1 MASEER
7 AYGVTPPIST
17 ALPTELE
24 NQAKEALI
32 EELKKQNTFESK
44 QFDRLSRPEC
54 VLLARQS
61 NPFLGES
68 RYQVINHLQQ
78 ICDEFVKR
86 VARKREEGNEALIR
100 DARGQIFTYG
110 SFRLGVY
117 GPGSD
122 IDTLVVAPKYV
133 TRSDYFEIFPGL
145 LKEMAPSDAITD
157 MAVVE
162 DAFVPIIKFE
172 FFGISIDL
180 IFSRIAMLKQ
190 LPKEFNVQDSGL
202 LRGLDEAELRSLNG
216 TRVTDEILSLVPEE
230 ATFKLALR
238 AIKLWAQRRAIYANI
253 MGFPGGVA
261 WAMLVARVCQ
271 LYPKA
276 ASSVIVN
283 KFFHI
288 MRRWP
293 WPQPVLLKNV
303 EGGPL
308 QVRVWNPKVYKGDQF
323 HLMPV
328 ITPAYPS
335 MCATYNITRSA
346 MTVIQQELTRG
357 CEITD
362 NIMVGKN
369 PWSDLFVKHTFFT
382 QGYKYYI
389 SVITASTDKE
399 AHKIWSGYV
408 ESKVR
413 VLVQGLEQHQ
423 SIALAHA
430 FNKGYERR
438 HRCTS
443 DEEVQQIQAGSL
455 NFLVKDSQATDDAG
469 ALKEEKLETKAELN
483 GIPGLKTE
491 TDNIPGLKAEALD
504 TNVGS
509 KKEVIEEDKFKLE
522 DEHQVK
528 LEDCKPRSP
537 LAEVFTTTHY
547 IGLTLSEGAKSLDL
561 SYQVDNFKSLCTSWD
576 KYEPTLNSL
585 TVQHVRS
592 FNLPDDVFEPGEKKP
607 LKPQK
612 RQNAT
617 NGAAQVKKR
626 GASEVLP
633 RLELAATTESSL
645 RPNEIPSPSF
655 ANESSRKLHNLQQN
669 ARPLL

>member
-17 ALPTELE
+17 ALPTEAE
-24 NQAKEALI
+24 NQTTQALI
-32 EELKKQNTFESK
+32 EELRKQNTFESPAETAK
-44 QFDRLSRPEC
+44 RQVMRSLPLGTGFREQVLGQLRL
-54 VLLARQS
+54 
-61 NPFLGES
+61 
-68 RYQVINHLQQ
+68 

-86 VARKREEGNEALIR
+86 VARKREEGNHALIR

-110 SFRLGVY
+110 SYRLGVF

-133 TRSDYFEIFPGL
+133 TRADYFEIFPDL
-145 LKEMAPSDAITD
+145 LKEMAPPGAITD
-157 MAVVE
+157 MAVVA

-172 FFGISIDL
+172 FLGISIDL

-190 LPKEFNVQDSGL
+190 LPKDFSVQDSSL

-216 TRVTDEILSLVPEE
+216 TRVTDEILGLVPEQ

-293 WPQPVLLKNV
+293 WPQPVLLKHV

-308 QVRVWNPKVYKGDQF
+308 QVRVWNPKLYRGDQF

-346 MTVIQQELTRG
+346 MTVIQQEMQRG
-357 CEITD
+357 CDITD
-362 NIMVGKN
+362 NIILGKA
-369 PWSDLFVKHTFFT
+369 PWCDLFVKHTFFT

-430 FNKGYERR
+430 FNKGYDRR
-438 HRCTS
+438 HRCAN
-443 DEEVQQIQAGSL
+443 DEEVQQVQAGNLS
-455 NFLVKDSQATDDAG
+455 FLVSVENDHGAATSTIATG
-469 ALKEEKLETKAELN
+469 GQIEEKVDLN
-483 GIPGLKTE
+483 GIPGLKAEVDGKPHSKTE
-491 TDNIPGLKAEALD
+491 GAR
-504 TNVGS
+504 NVGG
-509 KKEVIEEDKFKLE
+509 EVAEPGMSPPKKLE
-522 DEHQVK
+522 GEQQ
-528 LEDCKPRSP
+528 EAKPAKDGQQTP
-537 LAEVFTTTHY
+537 IDVFTTTHY

-561 SYQVDNFKSLCTSWD
+561 SYQVDNFKSLCTAWE
-576 KYEPTLNSL
+576 KFNTELNSL

-592 FNLPDDVFEPGEKKP
+592 FNLPDDVFEAGERKP
-607 LKPQK
+607 QKPQK
-612 RQNAT
+612 RQANA
-617 NGAAQVKKR
+617 NGAAVKKR
-626 GASEVLP
+626 GASEETQQPPAKRQQASVT
-633 RLELAATTESSL
+633 AAG
-645 RPNEIPSPSF
+645 
-655 ANESSRKLHNLQQN
+655 
-669 ARPLL
+669 

>member
-1 MASEER
+1 HLGMASEER

-32 EELKKQNTFESK
+32 EELKKQNTFET
-44 QFDRLSRPEC
+44 
-54 VLLARQS
+54 RQS
-61 NPFLGES
+61 NTFLGES

-145 LKEMAPSDAITD
+145 LKEMAPTDAITD

-455 NFLVKDSQATDDAG
+455 DFLVKDSQATDDAS

-483 GIPGLKTE
+483 GIPDLKTE
-491 TDNIPGLKAEALD
+491 TDGIPGLKAKALD
-504 TNVGS
+504 TDVGS
-509 KKEVIEEDKFKLE
+509 KKEVTEGDKLKLE

-537 LAEVFTTTHY
+537 LTDVYTTTHY

-576 KYEPTLNSL
+576 KYEPALNSL

-626 GASEVLP
+626 GASEETP
-633 RLELAATTESSL
+633 QPPAKRQAASL
-645 RPNEIPSPSF
+645 T
-655 ANESSRKLHNLQQN
+655 AVG
-669 ARPLL
+669 